1 MAACE
6 QNGAALR
13 AVPEKYHSAEL
24 CMVACKQNG
33 LALGHVLEEQMSA
46 ELCMVACKQNGLAL
60 EWVPDEYLP
69 GIESDEGEFDECDS
83 DELESEEESVTGPP
97 RRKHSE
103 LADAAAMDEDDE
115 QSSEDS
121 AGEDDRAEDSSD
133 EDEDSSSDTA
143 PKQVKPR
150 PTRRKQLMKTVAA
163 KSDAIR
169 KRRQSRPAF
178 KAIAK
183 GDVRDAVLAAR
194 LDEMRDQGQA
204 LRADT
209 GETLDGDYYLR
220 VMKGR
225 ESARKKQQWK
235 DKVKKAAVSVY
246 IALHGYAKSSGGGRR
261 CMHDAAINGAKR
273 LGRSIDRKRLDREC
287 PPRKTKDTSFAAIE
301 RASAVAEQLRFEPV
315 NVDNEAG
322 GNEAALMSIEDG
334 GVFLVMS
341 QVDGSQATFHAFVYD
356 STGTVAGEKPHRGML
371 IDNRRKKPVYLIEA
385 KDRASVDNKRKCLN
399 DFFDGRVFVMHVWRM
414 VPVQKRGRDDCE
426 AGCDAK
432 RVK

>member
-1 MAACE
+1 
-6 QNGAALR
+6 
-13 AVPEKYHSAEL
+13 
-24 CMVACKQNG
+24 
-33 LALGHVLEEQMSA
+33 
-46 ELCMVACKQNGLAL
+46 
-60 EWVPDEYLP
+60 
-69 GIESDEGEFDECDS
+69 
-83 DELESEEESVTGPP
+83 
-97 RRKHSE
+97 
-103 LADAAAMDEDDE
+103 
-115 QSSEDS
+115 
-121 AGEDDRAEDSSD
+121 
-133 EDEDSSSDTA
+133 
-143 PKQVKPR
+143 
-150 PTRRKQLMKTVAA
+150 MKTVAA

-169 KRRQSRPAF
+169 KRQQSRLAF

-183 GDVRDAVLAAR
+183 GDVSAAAMAAR

-225 ESARKKQQWK
+225 VSARKKQQWK
-235 DKVKKAAVSVY
+235 DKVKKAAVAGY
-246 IALHGYAKSSGGGRR
+246 IALHGYTKSSGGWRR
-261 CMHDAAINGAKR
+261 CMHDAAINGATR
-273 LGRSIDRKRLDREC
+273 LGRIIDRNRLDREC

-301 RASAVAEQLRFEPV
+301 RAPVVAEQVRFEPV
-315 NVDNEAG
+315 NVDNADG

-356 STGTVAGEKPHRGML
+356 STGTVAGNKPHRGMI

-414 VPVQKRGRDDCE
+414 VPVQKRGRDDGE

>member
-1 MAACE
+1 MPSTKRNIAASRHF
-6 QNGAALR
+6 ARRIAP
-13 AVPEKYHSAEL
+13 PES
-24 CMVACKQNG
+24 
-33 LALGHVLEEQMSA
+33 
-46 ELCMVACKQNGLAL
+46 
-60 EWVPDEYLP
+60 
-69 GIESDEGEFDECDS
+69 
-83 DELESEEESVTGPP
+83 
-97 RRKHSE
+97 
-103 LADAAAMDEDDE
+103 
-115 QSSEDS
+115 
-121 AGEDDRAEDSSD
+121 
-133 EDEDSSSDTA
+133 
-143 PKQVKPR
+143 
-150 PTRRKQLMKTVAA
+150 
-163 KSDAIR
+163 
-169 KRRQSRPAF
+169 
-178 KAIAK
+178 
-183 GDVRDAVLAAR
+183 
-194 LDEMRDQGQA
+194 
-204 LRADT
+204 
-209 GETLDGDYYLR
+209 LR

-235 DKVKKAAVSVY
+235 DKVKKAAVAGY
-246 IALHGYAKSSGGGRR
+246 IALHGYTKSSGGWRR
-261 CMHDAAINGAKR
+261 CMHDAAINGATR
-273 LGRSIDRKRLDREC
+273 LGRIIDRNRLDREC

-301 RASAVAEQLRFEPV
+301 CAPAVAEQLRFEPV